1 MPYTDHPEIIR
12 KEVENSAPTLAAH
25 EGNQFLDDRIQKL
38 GERKMKLIISFSGR
52 SNGNCDQI
60 ASSLSM
66 PEDRIVYFRALNI
79 HSCANCGYECFDG
92 ACKYRDDD
100 VYALYESMLGFDK
113 VILVVPMYCGN
124 PSSLYFV
131 FNERCQDY
139 FMHNDTYET
148 IVQKLYIIGIYG
160 KKETTPD
167 FIPCLEKWFA
177 GSPYA
182 NHVLGIER
190 HTYEQKM
197 CDNILD
203 IEEVKMQIEAFVK
216 D

>member
-1 MPYTDHPEIIR
+1 
-12 KEVENSAPTLAAH
+12 
-25 EGNQFLDDRIQKL
+25 
-38 GERKMKLIISFSGR
+38 
-52 SNGNCDQI
+52 
-60 ASSLSM
+60 
-66 PEDRIVYFRALNI
+66 
-79 HSCANCGYECFDG
+79 
-92 ACKYRDDD
+92 
-100 VYALYESMLGFDK
+100 
-113 VILVVPMYCGN
+113 
-124 PSSLYFV
+124 
-131 FNERCQDY
+131 
-139 FMHNDTYET
+139 MHNDTYET

-216 D
+216 DWQGEYVYAIHRNPQTKSQSRKFAIML